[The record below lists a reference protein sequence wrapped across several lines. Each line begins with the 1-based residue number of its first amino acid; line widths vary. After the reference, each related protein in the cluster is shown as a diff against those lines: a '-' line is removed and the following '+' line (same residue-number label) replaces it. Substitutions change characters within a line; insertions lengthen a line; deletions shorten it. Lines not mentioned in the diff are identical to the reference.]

1 MSTSMSIRPVID
13 RDQQKLTEA
22 DSGCVPDCSEAG
34 GTAQPWLHISYW
46 ECNHHIGHRWLPVS
60 ETDVIVL
67 NEEATAS
74 KLDLA
79 LPSRLFSNDPSPPD
93 QLFSSLASPTNLW
106 SRRGHLCLERLVKR
120 CAAYRSEAARPEY
133 QLNSLLDCQPGLA
146 YNFDCIQRRA
156 DCQQAGTSTRQRLRL
171 GAEGISLLL
180 LPGGKVLLTNRTLS
194 PSMPIFVASPCFVM
208 DGHDLISDWPVARVA
223 PGHSLT
229 VFDLSVYQR
238 LCGSQDP
245 TQHWPGKSLAGPVIH
260 ISLGKGWGPS
270 YRRPDITFCPS
281 RLELWLNLPAMKTL
295 FRR

>member
-1 MSTSMSIRPVID
+1 MSIRPVVD
-13 RDQQKLTEA
+13 HDQKKLTEV
-22 DSGCVPDCSEAG
+22 DSGCVPDCSEG
-34 GTAQPWLHISYW
+34 QRNIQPWSHISYW

-67 NEEATAS
+67 NDEATGSA
-74 KLDLA
+74 LDLT
-79 LPSRLFSNDPSPPD
+79 LPSGLFTSNPSSSG
-93 QLFSSLASPTNLW
+93 QLLSTLTSTTNLW
-106 SRRGHLCLERLVKR
+106 SRRGHLCLERLVRR
-120 CAAYRSEAARPEY
+120 CAAFRSDTAAPRARY
-133 QLNSLLDCQPGLA
+133 QLNHLLGCQPDLT
-146 YNFDCIQRRA
+146 YNFSCIQRRS
-156 DCQQAGTSTRQRLRL
+156 DCQHLGTSTRQRLRL
-171 GAEGISLLL
+171 GAKGISLLL
-180 LPGGKVLLTNRTLS
+180 LPDGQVLLTNRTLA

-229 VFDLSVYQR
+229 VFDLGVYQK

-245 TQHWPGKSLAGPVIH
+245 TQHWPGKSLAGPVVH

-295 FRR
+295 LRK